1 MENNKPVAF
10 NYADHRKA
18 IERNEELESVNSEL
32 KNEIIRQRI
41 IIDELERQLKEL
53 RDNGPT
59 ITRLLEVIRSKMCD
73 SCINN
78 EECSE
83 ALERGEEYSCIMDL
97 I

>member
-32 KNEIIRQRI
+32 NNEIIRQRI

-83 ALERGEEYSCIMDL
+83 ALERGEEYPCILDL

>member
-41 IIDELERQLKEL
+41 IIDELEAQLKEL

-59 ITRLLEVIRSKMCD
+59 VTVLIEVIRNKACNT
-73 SCINN
+73 CVKNA
-78 EECSE
+78 ECLA
-83 ALERGEEYSCIMDL
+83 ALDGGEDFECFLDIL
-97 I
+97 

>member
-83 ALERGEEYSCIMDL
+83 ALKRDEEYPCILDL